1 MPFYFILCRILS
13 RFVPPS
19 DSGTNRDSQLFSG
32 ERHNS
37 GPNSIFWTILYFLLD
52 RFNIIFI
59 INVLDNISGPNFISM
74 GLDGI
79 DVVVDDGGFDV
90 GIHGDGG
97 ENLAQEVFHFFHRCA
112 CLDFKHYRLKIPCGD
127 A

>member
-1 MPFYFILCRILS
+1 MS
-13 RFVPPS
+13 RFVPLSPPR
-19 DSGTNRDSQLFSG
+19 DSGTNRDSQLFSM
-32 ERHNS
+32 ERHNY
-37 GPNSIFWTILYFLLD
+37 GPNSNFWTILYFLLD
-52 RFNIIFI
+52 RFNIVFI
-59 INVLDNISGPNFISM
+59 INVLYNVSGPNFISM

-112 CLDFKHYRLKIPCGD
+112 CLDFKHDGLKIPCGD